1 MEKNLK
7 MNLSLK
13 SACLYFYQRKL
24 SNPSLTAVTVAADK
38 GTKEEINNISAAQ
51 TMTSAAGVSCAVW
64 GGHVLICKF
73 LKRSSTEKTWKHQQC
88 ISMTKNVVAVPT
100 SL

>member
-51 TMTSAAGVSCAVW
+51 TMTSAAGVSCAVSGDTCW
-64 GGHVLICKF
+64 FAKV
-73 LKRSSTEKTWKHQQC
+73 LKRSSTEKTWKHQQF
-88 ISMTKNVVAVPT
+88 ISMTKNVAVPT